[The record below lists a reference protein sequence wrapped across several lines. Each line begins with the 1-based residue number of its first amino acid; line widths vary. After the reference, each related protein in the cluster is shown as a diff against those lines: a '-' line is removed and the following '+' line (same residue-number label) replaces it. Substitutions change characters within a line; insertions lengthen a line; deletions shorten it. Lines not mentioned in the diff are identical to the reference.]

1 MSNTKTRKLSIVRTP
16 SHPLRLEPGGVVHVG
31 VLRVRRQRPR
41 GAYQSRCPYRS
52 ARL

>member
-1 MSNTKTRKLSIVRTP
+1 MPNTKTRMLSVVLTP
-16 SHPLRLEPGGVVHVG
+16 THPLRLEPGEAVHVG
-31 VLRVRRQRPR
+31 VLRVRGQRSR